1 MSLKKAIKKTIDYA
15 NKFGSE
21 INSKEII
28 DRLISKNIYS
38 EKEIKKYIPKEFSKN
53 RINLW
58 KRNKLLKAKELSIF
72 LKKSFPNILFLGIS
86 GSVASGHPKENDD
99 IDLIIITKKNK
110 LWLTRFKLRII
121 IFLKRIPHRKYKQK
135 EIKDEFCFNLWLGE
149 DGLKLPKEKQTL
161 QSATDLL
168 MTIPLF
174 DRQNIYQK
182 LLLKNDW
189 AKKYLATGF
198 YRKTKDIRF
207 RKKDLRIRQ
216 NKMDEMIN
224 KLFFWPQYWYMRKKI
239 TEEIVNFHQAFFHKR
254 NDRMR
259 SCGKEL

>member
-1 MSLKKAIKKTIDYA
+1 MSLKGAIKKTIDYA

-21 INSKEII
+21 ITSKEII

-38 EKEIKKYIPKEFSKN
+38 EKEINKYIPKEFFKN
-53 RINLW
+53 KTNLW
-58 KRNKLLKAKELSIF
+58 KINKLLKAKKLAIF
-72 LKKSFPNILFLGIS
+72 LKKRFSNILFLGIS

-99 IDLIIITKKNK
+99 IDLVVIAKKNK
-110 LWLTRFKLRII
+110 MWLTRFKLRTT
-121 IFLKRIPHRKYKQK
+121 IFLRKIPHRKYGEK
-135 EIKDEFCFNLWLGE
+135 EIKDEFCFNLWLDEG
-149 DGLKLPKEKQTL
+149 GLKLPKEKQTL

-168 MTIPLF
+168 MIIPLF

-189 AKKYLATGF
+189 VKKYLATG
-198 YRKTKDIRF
+198 YS
-207 RKKDLRIRQ
+207 KKVDRSLMIDDR
-216 NKMDEMIN
+216 NKNKFLDEIIN

-239 TEEIVNFHQAFFHKR
+239 TQEIVNFNQAFFHKR

-259 SCGKEL
+259 SCGKES

>member
-1 MSLKKAIKKTIDYA
+1 MTLEKAIQKTIDYA

-38 EKEIKKYIPKEFSKN
+38 EKEINNHIPKDFFKN
-53 RINLW
+53 KINLW
-58 KRNKLLKAKELSIF
+58 KRNKLLKAKELATF
-72 LKKSFPNILFLGIS
+72 LKNGFPNILFLGVS
-86 GSVASGHPKENDD
+86 GSVASGHPQKNDD

-110 LWLTRFKLRII
+110 LWLTRFKLRTI
-121 IFLKRIPHRKYKQK
+121 IFLKKIPHRKYGQK
-135 EIKDEFCFNLWLGE
+135 EIKDEFCFNLWLDQ
-149 DGLKLPKEKQTL
+149 DGLTLPKEKQTL

-168 MTIPLF
+168 MIIPLF

-182 LLLKNDW
+182 LLLRNDW
-189 AKKYLATGF
+189 AKKYLATG
-198 YRKTKDIRF
+198 YSKLINRSLMIDD
-207 RKKDLRIRQ
+207 RKKEKNNYFD
-216 NKMDEMIN
+216 KMIN
-224 KLFFWPQYWYMRKKI
+224 KLFFWPQYWYMREKI
-239 TEEIVNFHQAFFHKR
+239 TEEMVNFNQAFFHKR